1 MRFIIVA
8 ILFCILL
15 SVIYK
20 FLKKKFKYWDEELT
34 SENKLSDMKNEIKN
48 KKEIFYAELKDKEK
62 ELKIEQKEI
71 EKLKKD

>member
-15 SVIYK
+15 SVIYN
-20 FLKKKFKYWDEELT
+20 FLKKKFKYWGEELT
-34 SENKLSDMKNEIKN
+34 SENKLSDMKNEIKK
-48 KKEIFYAELKDKEK
+48 KKEIFYDELKDKEK